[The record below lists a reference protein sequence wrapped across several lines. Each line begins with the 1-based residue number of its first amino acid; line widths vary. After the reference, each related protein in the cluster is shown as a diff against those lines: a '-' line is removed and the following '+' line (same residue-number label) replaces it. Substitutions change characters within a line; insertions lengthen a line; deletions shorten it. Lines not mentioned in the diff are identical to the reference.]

1 MSQTAYNINQAEAI
15 LGMLAD
21 CSFKHTESMINN
33 DAEALP
39 VGRAVMR
46 VPATEDQVRLVRP
59 NYGTLTVS
67 ADLDATS
74 SSIITVNAVATTA
87 TVYASSHAAT
97 MAAIVVKVLALS
109 TVAKAWLDTTNNKI
123 IHIVSKAAANVSSG
137 ATTVTAQTWAAG
149 TTTFIATDF
158 FGIAQLSHHLEA
170 GLPGTDSDATYP
182 VEGLVNVLR
191 QGRIWVNFE
200 TAFDPDKDTLYVRNI
215 VDTGKYIGQFGN
227 VADSAKC
234 VSLAGLPIRV
244 LDILTAAGM
253 GRIEINLP

>member
-1 MSQTAYNINQAEAI
+1 MSQTAYNINQAAAI
-15 LGMLAD
+15 LGMLVD
-21 CSFKHTESMINN
+21 SSFKHTESMINN

-46 VPATEDQVRLVRP
+46 VPATSDQVRLVRP
-59 NYGTLTVS
+59 NYGTVTVS

-74 SSIITVNAVATTA
+74 SSIITVDGTATTA

-97 MAAIVVKVLALS
+97 MAAIVVKVAALA

-123 IHIVSKAAANVSSG
+123 IHIIAKAAATTVSG
-137 ATTVTAQTWAAG
+137 ATTVTAQTWAA
-149 TTTFIATDF
+149 TQSFLASDF
-158 FGIAQLSHHLEA
+158 FGIAQLSNHIEA
-170 GLPGTDSDATYP
+170 GLPNTDSDATYP

-191 QGRIWVNFE
+191 RGRIWVNFE

-215 VDTGKYIGQFGN
+215 VNTGKYIGQFGN
-227 VADSAKC
+227 VSDSSKC